1 MAAADPPGAKQMF
14 SRIVTQHW
22 MYDLTDGTD
31 AETGTDGTANRAS
44 QTGDPE
50 HADQAELAEH
60 DDHVTVVIDP
70 TLASDRSLSLL
81 RVVGGPT
88 VLAVTPDRA
97 RELSLTAG
105 AAPDAA
111 DLAARIAHAGITLND
126 PDYVFYFSTDEARTL
141 GDHPAPS
148 DVQNSDSPHIDSP
161 HSDSPHMDSP
171 HSVTTRQLTAD
182 DQAAFAQFEAD
193 APADDLDE
201 AYVELDHWL
210 VYGTFVEGRL
220 AAASSMYP
228 WGVTH
233 LADVGVITLP
243 EFRGRGLGTA
253 TVRAISAR
261 AFELGFEPQY
271 RCQIDNTASV
281 ALAKTSGFTLFGE
294 WKVILPTPVE
304 D

>member
-1 MAAADPPGAKQMF
+1 M
-14 SRIVTQHW
+14 
-22 MYDLTDGTD
+22 
-31 AETGTDGTANRAS
+31 
-44 QTGDPE
+44 
-50 HADQAELAEH
+50 
-60 DDHVTVVIDP
+60 
-70 TLASDRSLSLL
+70 
-81 RVVGGPT
+81 
-88 VLAVTPDRA
+88 LAVTPDRA

-148 DVQNSDSPHIDSP
+148 DVQNSDSPHI
-161 HSDSPHMDSP
+161 DSPHMDSP

-304 D
+304 E